1 MDTTIC
7 KGEGKDCKVTFRF
20 VEGSTTLDVQDIIYI
35 ETNKHK
41 NLFVT
46 KEGTYSIY
54 RKMGELEKELSEY
67 DFLRIHQ
74 SFLVNMSYIQKISS
88 YVMTLTTG
96 IQLSVPKARYPQVK
110 LRYKEYLGEEKGA

>member
-1 MDTTIC
+1 MNTTIC
-7 KGEGKDCKVTFRF
+7 QGDGGDCKVTFRF
-20 VEGSTTLDVQDIIYI
+20 VEGSTTLDVNDIIYI

-54 RKMGELEKELSEY
+54 RKMGELEEELSEY

-74 SFLVNMSYIQKISS
+74 SFLVNMRYIEKISS

-96 IQLSVPKARYPQVK
+96 TQLSVPKARYPKVK
-110 LRYKEYLGEEKGA
+110 LRYREFLGEEEGA